1 MSLINKMLRDLD
13 ERHAPPV
20 DRVGLPPAIHAL
32 PAPPDR
38 SWGPVALLALVAV
51 AGAAGAF
58 YWYAELSPAP
68 AAPVPVPMPLPI
80 QPPPVPSPSVA
91 LPAAPVEPPPAAP
104 VPEQKLEVPAEPKP
118 ADILPEPPKLE
129 LPPPPPPPMAAVEP
143 AAPPA
148 RPVRAEA
155 GPAQKAS
162 AARSAP
168 VPRQE
173 PLAEKARPA
182 LAPAASAQKG
192 RPAAEATG
200 TAPSSSAV
208 GRSAPAA
215 EAELVSIDKRP
226 RTPLTSEAAESAYR
240 KAMAAVRRGAVAE
253 AMDGLRAALKSDS
266 HHVSARQALLSL
278 LVEQQQ
284 WDEARHLL
292 EEGLAADPAQSSWA
306 MALARLQLEQ
316 GKLPEAVDTLAR
328 HARHADQNADYQAFL
343 ALLLQKQKRGREAAE
358 RYRAA
363 LALKPAESRWWYGLG
378 LVLDADQKPQEARE
392 AFLKAKETGNLSPE
406 LAAAVDQKL
415 K

>member
-13 ERHAPPV
+13 ERHAPSV
-20 DRVGLPPAIHAL
+20 DRAGLPPAIHAL
-32 PAPPDR
+32 PAPSDR
-38 SWGPVALLALVAV
+38 SWGPVALLVLVAV

-68 AAPVPVPMPLPI
+68 AAPVPVPAPLTIP
-80 QPPPVPSPSVA
+80 PPPVPSPPVA
-91 LPAAPVEPPPAAP
+91 LPAAPVEPPPVVPA
-104 VPEQKLEVPAEPKP
+104 PEQKPEVPAEQK
-118 ADILPEPPKLE
+118 AAEILPELPKLE
-129 LPPPPPPPMAAVEP
+129 LPPPPPPPVAAVEP
-143 AAPPA
+143 AAPA
-148 RPVRAEA
+148 AKAAV
-155 GPAQKAS
+155 PAQKAS
-162 AARSAP
+162 VAKTAP

-173 PLAEKARPA
+173 PPAEKVRPA
-182 LAPAASAQKG
+182 PAPAAPVQKG

-200 TAPSSSAV
+200 TAPSSPAA

-215 EAELVSIDKRP
+215 EAEPVSIDKRP

-240 KAMAAVRRGAVAE
+240 KAMAAVRRGALAE
-253 AMDGLRAALKSDS
+253 AVDGLRAALKIDS
-266 HHVSARQALLSL
+266 HHISARQALLSL

>member
-20 DRVGLPPAIHAL
+20 DRIGLPPAIHAL

-68 AAPVPVPMPLPI
+68 AAPVPVPVPKPI
-80 QPPPVPSPSVA
+80 QPPPVPSPPVA
-91 LPAAPVEPPPAAP
+91 LPAAPVEPPPAVPA
-104 VPEQKLEVPAEPKP
+104 PEQKPEVPGEQKA

-129 LPPPPPPPMAAVEP
+129 LPPPAPPVAAVEP
-143 AAPPA
+143 AAPA
-148 RPVRAEA
+148 AKA
-155 GPAQKAS
+155 AAAPAQKAS
-162 AARSAP
+162 AAKSAP

-173 PLAEKARPA
+173 PPAEKSRP
-182 LAPAASAQKG
+182 APAAPVPKG
-192 RPAAEATG
+192 KPAAEATG
-200 TAPSSSAV
+200 TAPSSPAA
-208 GRSAPAA
+208 GRSAAAA
-215 EAELVSIDKRP
+215 EAEPVSIDKRP
-226 RTPLTSEAAESAYR
+226 RSLPTSEAAESAYR

-253 AMDGLRAALKSDS
+253 AVDGLRAALKLDS